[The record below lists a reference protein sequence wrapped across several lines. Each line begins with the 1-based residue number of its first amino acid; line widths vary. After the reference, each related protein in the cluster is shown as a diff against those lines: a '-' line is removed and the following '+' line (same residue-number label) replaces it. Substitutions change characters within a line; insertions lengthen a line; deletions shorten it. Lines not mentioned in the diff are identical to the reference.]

1 MPSFFRGA
9 FKDDPPEI
17 YNWKIYIL
25 TATSCMGGFLYG
37 YDSGVMGGVLAL
49 TSFKRSFNL
58 LGLSAVDLSNHSAN
72 IVAMLQAGAF
82 FGSLGVG
89 PVADKIG
96 RRPCLIIGSTIFIVG
111 SIMQV
116 CAAPHIGLLM
126 GGRVVGGFGVGACS
140 TLAPLYTSENV
151 PRAVRGRLTACYQ
164 LFIQVGLL
172 ISFWINYG
180 MSINYPS
187 TKAGQWQVS
196 LALQILPGVILILG
210 MFFLSESPR
219 HLYRVG
225 KPDQALKVLSW
236 TRSLPA
242 DHPYVKEEAREVQ
255 LQLEN
260 EGLLASGTSH
270 FTLWR
275 ELFVIKS
282 NRNRLALGLMTMLLQ
297 QMMGVNAINYYSP
310 QIFQNLGLKGT
321 NNSLFATGIYG
332 VVKVCSSLIFA
343 LFIADRFG
351 RRKSLIL
358 GGIEQA
364 LCLFYVGAFV
374 KLKPSIFLY
383 IIGFEAGWGPVPW
396 IYNAEIHSARLR
408 GTALGA
414 AAATNWLFNF
424 VVSRATPVMLTTM
437 GVGGYGTF
445 LFYGSFCV
453 ICVVFAW
460 FFCPETKG
468 MSLEAMDEF
477 FGNPVVCDAEHGV
490 RREIDGSGEKNDVEE
505 IEHKE

>member
-1 MPSFFRGA
+1 
-9 FKDDPPEI
+9 
-17 YNWKIYIL
+17 
-25 TATSCMGGFLYG
+25 
-37 YDSGVMGGVLAL
+37 
-49 TSFKRSFNL
+49 
-58 LGLSAVDLSNHSAN
+58 
-72 IVAMLQAGAF
+72 MLQAGAF

-270 FTLWR
+270 FALWR

-297 QMMGVNAINYYSP
+297 QMMGVNAINYW
-310 QIFQNLGLKGT
+310 T

-332 VVKVCSSLIFA
+332 VVKVFSSLIFA

-364 LCLFYVGAFV
+364 LCLFYVGAF
-374 KLKPSIFLY
+374 
-383 IIGFEAGWGPVPW
+383 
-396 IYNAEIHSARLR
+396 
-408 GTALGA
+408 
-414 AAATNWLFNF
+414 
-424 VVSRATPVMLTTM
+424 
-437 GVGGYGTF
+437 
-445 LFYGSFCV
+445 
-453 ICVVFAW
+453 
-460 FFCPETKG
+460 
-468 MSLEAMDEF
+468 DEF
-477 FGNPVVCDAEHGV
+477 FGNPVVCDAEHGS